1 VRANLS
7 SIPTG
12 EIKGHLPSENGLKN
26 YDLYIFLY
34 ILEDHSPHF
43 KKIISF
49 ILEGTR
55 VFPVVS

>member
-1 VRANLS
+1 VV
-7 SIPTG
+7 
-12 EIKGHLPSENGLKN
+12 KGHLPSENGLKN
-26 YDLYIFLY
+26 DDLYLFLY
-34 ILEDHSPHF
+34 ILEDRSPHF